1 MKEGMVD
8 IRPKLFE
15 HEGGSID
22 TNVDTHFC
30 IVFPRVR
37 ARLPD
42 STDWKYLPL
51 LRSR

>member
-22 TNVDTHFC
+22 TNVDT
-30 IVFPRVR
+30 
-37 ARLPD
+37 
-42 STDWKYLPL
+42 PL
-51 LRSR
+51 LYRVSEGARSLAG